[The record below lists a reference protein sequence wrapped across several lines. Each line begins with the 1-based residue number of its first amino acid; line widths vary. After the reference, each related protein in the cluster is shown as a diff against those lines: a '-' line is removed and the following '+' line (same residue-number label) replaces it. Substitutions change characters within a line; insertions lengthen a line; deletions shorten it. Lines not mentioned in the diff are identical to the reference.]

1 MKHPKDFFGRPH
13 EQAIIDLHN
22 RYISLGHIMCA
33 ASELPLTEADRKY
46 FPELF
51 QESVQALEQ
60 QNLVRKTS
68 RGYVYSGTARPVEVV
83 TLESISD
90 KTVTVTCKGSI
101 LETLTLNKA
110 YEEAH
115 AGAVLLHQGE
125 TYISEELDLNKLTAK
140 VTQENVNYYTE
151 ALKTVDVAIKKTL
164 EEKQISIKVGLGE
177 LITTEFYHS
186 YVTKSHDEV
195 VERNPLNLPP
205 LSFSTVGMWFIIP
218 EAIKKE
224 IEDSGLDFNGGI
236 HAVEHAMIAMS
247 PIFAMCDRWDIGG
260 MSTPLHPDTGEPT
273 IFIYDGFEGGIG
285 ISETLYSKIKPLW
298 EKTLQLIE
306 NCECKE
312 GCPSCIYSPKCGN
325 ENKPLDK
332 KAASIILQRL
342 LSMVNQKPAA

>member
-1 MKHPKDFFGRPH
+1 
-13 EQAIIDLHN
+13 
-22 RYISLGHIMCA
+22 MCA
-33 ASELPLTEADRKY
+33 ASELPLTEADKKY

-51 QESVQALEQ
+51 QESIQALEQ
-60 QNLVRKTS
+60 QNLVRKTP

-90 KTVTVTCKGSI
+90 KTVTVTCNGNI

-151 ALKTVDVAIKKTL
+151 ALKTVDVAIKKIH
-164 EEKQISIKVGLGE
+164 EEKQIGIQVGLGE
-177 LITTEFYHS
+177 LITTEFYHT
-186 YVTKSHDEV
+186 YLTKSYDAV
-195 VERNPLNLPP
+195 VERKPLNLPP

-218 EAIKKE
+218 EEIKKE
-224 IEDSGLDFNGGI
+224 IEDNGLDFDGGI

-247 PIFAMCDRWDIGG
+247 PMFAMCDRWDIGG
-260 MSTPLHPDTGEPT
+260 LSTPLHPDTGNPT

-285 ISETLYSKIKPLW
+285 ISENLYQNIKPLF
-298 EKTLQLIE
+298 EKTLELIE
-306 NCECKE
+306 NCECKD

-332 KAASIILQRL
+332 KAASIILQRIL
-342 LSMVNQKPAA
+342 VRLESNHSS

>member
-1 MKHPKDFFGRPH
+1 
-13 EQAIIDLHN
+13 
-22 RYISLGHIMCA
+22 
-33 ASELPLTEADRKY
+33 
-46 FPELF
+46 
-51 QESVQALEQ
+51 
-60 QNLVRKTS
+60 
-68 RGYVYSGTARPVEVV
+68 
-83 TLESISD
+83 
-90 KTVTVTCKGSI
+90 VTCNGTI

-125 TYISEELDLNKLTAK
+125 TYISEELDLNQLTAK

-164 EEKQISIKVGLGE
+164 EEKQIGIQVSLGE
-177 LITTEFYHS
+177 LITTEFYHT
-186 YVTKSHDEV
+186 YVTKSYDQV
-195 VERNPLNLPP
+195 VERKPLNLPP

-218 EAIKKE
+218 EEIKKE
-224 IEDSGLDFNGGI
+224 IEDSGLDFDGGI
-236 HAVEHAMIAMS
+236 HAAEHAMIAMS

-260 MSTPLHPDTGEPT
+260 MSTALHPDTGEPT

-342 LSMVNQKPAA
+342 LSMVNQKPVA